1 MTKRFRRLA
10 AITSVV
16 IVLLVGAR
24 MAVAF
29 HRFARI
35 EREFKSVQA
44 GQARSSVLE
53 VLGTPNYRLG
63 ECGTLGDGAPPG
75 CTLEYVYSYPL
86 APLVP
91 NYYVVYFSANERV
104 VDTAFLSSP

>member
-1 MTKRFRRLA
+1 MTKRFRRLT

-24 MAVAF
+24 MALAF

-44 GQARSSVLE
+44 GQLRSSVVE
-53 VLGTPNYRLG
+53 VLGTPNYRLRA
-63 ECGTLGDGAPPG
+63 CGTLGGNPPG
-75 CTLEYVYSYPL
+75 CTLEYVYSHPL

-91 NYYVVYFSANERV
+91 NYYVVYFSANDRV
-104 VDTAFLSSP
+104 LDTAFLSSP